1 MRVDDSTACVHLLVI
16 TRVRNIIRL
25 WKYIDFARAKSE
37 ALDSLLQQNIKSCN
51 AKRRRHRDRWKNN
64 NRSNEQK
71 SNLERASRFFCT
83 FLCPCFARLQ
93 RESSRNVLVT
103 RFIKEMSYVFLFL
116 FFFSLRLIFTLVAA
130 SISLFLTA
138 ATNFSCCPSNKEWP
152 SFFCRSF
159 SRWASL
165 ACRLFSLFLCLSLSL
180 YSKFVDMIINLSL
193 IL

>member
-1 MRVDDSTACVHLLVI
+1 M
-16 TRVRNIIRL
+16 L
-25 WKYIDFARAKSE
+25 WKYRDFARAKSE
-37 ALDSLLQQNIKSCN
+37 ALDSLLKQNIKSCN

-116 FFFSLRLIFTLVAA
+116 FFFHCGSFSPWWPLVFLFFSPQRQIFHVVLPTKNVLR
-130 SISLFLTA
+130 FL
-138 ATNFSCCPSNKEWP
+138 
-152 SFFCRSF
+152 CRS
-159 SRWASL
+159 S
-165 ACRLFSLFLCLSLSL
+165 SLSL
-180 YSKFVDMIINLSL
+180 FFALSFAGL
-193 IL
+193 PPLFSFSLSFSFSIFQICGHDN

>member
-1 MRVDDSTACVHLLVI
+1 MCVDDSTACVHLLVI

-37 ALDSLLQQNIKSCN
+37 ALDSLLKQNIKSCN
-51 AKRRRHRDRWKNN
+51 AKRRRHRDRWKNS

-103 RFIKEMSYVFLFL
+103 RFIKEMSYVFLFIFF

-138 ATNFSCCPSNKEWP
+138 ATNFSCCPSNKECP
-152 SFFCRSF
+152 SFFM
-159 SRWASL
+159 SL
-165 ACRLFSLFLCLSLSL
+165 
-180 YSKFVDMIINLSL
+180 
-193 IL
+193 